1 MSQKE
6 HNREIKQTRL
16 KPALALM
23 ATFLILAA
31 IISIFAYIRSD
42 VIYEKPINSERVQ
55 ERLKAQAEVEAATKT
70 LMDSYGWQDRTR
82 TVVRLPIS
90 LAMEIVARAYQ
101 NPLAARSNFIKRLEW
116 STRPLTQ
123 QTQPTNK
130 QTEKI
135 VQ

>member
-16 KPALALM
+16 KPAPALM